1 MQIFPRNVRRA
12 LTLCLFC
19 PLLGG
24 LTLPGRAQFPTSLG
38 QTGAGLAVRHIPG
51 SHFVVLQ
58 QEEAFGTVYEVVFM
72 DSDGRKT
79 PVLEMPAGTKT
90 LSPITRAKIIA
101 ARMQMLSAKT
111 KDWWQKLRVAVVDHQ
126 LVVLDSDS
134 GKFIITADRAS
145 SRRSGMSEEQYASL
159 LLKQIQT
166 ALSGKLR

>member
-1 MQIFPRNVRRA
+1 
-12 LTLCLFC
+12 
-19 PLLGG
+19 
-24 LTLPGRAQFPTSLG
+24 
-38 QTGAGLAVRHIPG
+38 
-51 SHFVVLQ
+51 
-58 QEEAFGTVYEVVFM
+58 
-72 DSDGRKT
+72 
-79 PVLEMPAGTKT
+79 MPAGTKT

-134 GKFIITADRAS
+134 GRFIITADRAS